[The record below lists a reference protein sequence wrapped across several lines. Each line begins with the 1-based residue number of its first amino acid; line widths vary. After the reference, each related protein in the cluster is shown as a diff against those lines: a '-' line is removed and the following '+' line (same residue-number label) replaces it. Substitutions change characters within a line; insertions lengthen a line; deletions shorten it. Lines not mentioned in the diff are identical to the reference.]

1 MNGLS
6 APRIVKPALIGGAA
20 AGLLSGL
27 PVIQCLCCLWVVA
40 GAALAVSLAAKDAPG
55 PLRPGE
61 GALVGA
67 AAGIAAAVVHSLVN
81 IPFQAVHLA
90 FFRRIFEHLA
100 EYGQPMPEGWRDLL
114 SRTEAGSFNVAGFLV
129 GLLIF
134 AAAFAAFG
142 AIGGII
148 GAALF
153 GKKPSSAAA
162 PPPTAV
168 PPSLSQP

>member
-6 APRIVKPALIGGAA
+6 PARIVKPALIGGAA
-20 AGLLSGL
+20 AGFLSGL
-27 PVIQCLCCLWVVA
+27 PVIQCLCCLWIVA

-67 AAGIAAAVVHSLVN
+67 AAGIAAAVVHSFVN

-90 FFRRIFEHLA
+90 FFRRVFEQLA
-100 EYGQPMPEGWRDLL
+100 AYGQPMPEGWRDIL
-114 SRTEAGSFNVAGFLV
+114 SRTEAGGFSVAGFLI

-134 AAAFAAFG
+134 AAIFAVFG
-142 AIGGII
+142 AIGGVI

-153 GKKPSSAAA
+153 GKKRPTAATA
-162 PPPTAV
+162 PPTDV
-168 PPSLSQP
+168 PPTPQP

>member
-1 MNGLS
+1 MNGHT
-6 APRIVKPALIGGAA
+6 PPVIKPALIGGAA
-20 AGLLSGL
+20 AGVLSGL
-27 PVIQCLCCLWVVA
+27 PVIQCLCCLWIIA

-81 IPFQAVHLA
+81 IPFQAVHMA

-100 EYGQPMPEGWRDLL
+100 EYGQTMPEGWQDLL
-114 SRTEAGSFNVAGFLV
+114 NRTDAGSFSATGFIL
-129 GLLIF
+129 GLLVF
-134 AAAFAAFG
+134 AALFAVFG
-142 AIGGII
+142 ALGGII

-153 GKKPSSAAA
+153 GKKTPTSATA
-162 PPPTAV
+162 PQTAV
-168 PPSLSQP
+168 PPPPLQP

>member
-1 MNGLS
+1 MNGLLAS
-6 APRIVKPALIGGAA
+6 RVVKPALIGGAA
-20 AGLLSGL
+20 AGVLSGL
-27 PVIQCLCCLWVVA
+27 PVIQCLCCLWIVG
-40 GAALAVSLAAKDAPG
+40 GAVLAVSLFAKDAPG

-67 AAGIAAAVVHSLVN
+67 AAGIAAAVVHSIVN

-90 FFRRIFEHLA
+90 FFRRVFEHLA

-114 SRTEAGSFNVAGFLV
+114 SRTEAGAFNVAGFLI

-134 AAAFAAFG
+134 AAVFAVFG

-153 GKKPSSAAA
+153 GKKPPRPATA
-162 PPPTAV
+162 PPAPV
-168 PPSLSQP
+168 PPPPGQP

>member
-1 MNGLS
+1 MYGRPS
-6 APRIVKPALIGGAA
+6 SRIIRPALIGGAA

-27 PVIQCLCCLWVVA
+27 PVIQCLCCLWVIA
-40 GAALAVSLAAKDAPG
+40 GAALAVSLVAKDAPG

-67 AAGIAAAVVHSLVN
+67 AAGIAAAVVHSFVN
-81 IPFQAVHLA
+81 IPFQAAHLA
-90 FFRRIFEHLA
+90 FFRRIFEQLA
-100 EYGQPMPEGWRDLL
+100 AYGQPMPEGWRDLL
-114 SRTEAGSFNVAGFLV
+114 SRPEGGAFNVAGFLV

-134 AAAFAAFG
+134 AAVFAVFG

-153 GKKPSSAAA
+153 GKKLSPSPTA
-162 PPPTAV
+162 PPTAV
-168 PPSLSQP
+168 PPPPVQP

>member
-6 APRIVKPALIGGAA
+6 TPRILRSALIGGAA
-20 AGLLSGL
+20 AGRLSGL
-27 PVIQCLCCLWVVA
+27 PVIQCLCCLWVIA

-61 GALVGA
+61 GALIGA
-67 AAGIAAAVVHSLVN
+67 ASGIAAAVVHSFVN
-81 IPFQAVHLA
+81 IPFQAAHLA

-100 EYGQPMPEGWRDLL
+100 EYGQAMPEGWQDLL
-114 SRTEAGSFNVAGFLV
+114 SRTEAGAFNIAGFLI

-134 AAAFAAFG
+134 AAVFAVFG

-153 GKKPSSAAA
+153 GKKM
-162 PPPTAV
+162 PPAPTAV
-168 PPSLSQP
+168 PPPPTQP